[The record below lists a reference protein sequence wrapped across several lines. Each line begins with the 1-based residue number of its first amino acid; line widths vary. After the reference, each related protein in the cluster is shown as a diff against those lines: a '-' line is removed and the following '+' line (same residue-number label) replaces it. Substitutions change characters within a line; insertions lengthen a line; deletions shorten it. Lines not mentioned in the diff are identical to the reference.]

1 MPPRRSSRA
10 PSAAVEPPVEEILP
24 GKRKRGQIPD
34 PEPEEKEN
42 VAKPAS
48 RTTRRSSSARPS
60 VAPPPKGRVA
70 SRSKVLPDVQESG
83 DEEQEDE
90 PPIKKSRPSVDAEA
104 QEEEDEEEVQPAKGR
119 KSTKGRGVKME
130 VEKEVPA
137 NPRSRRSS
145 SRQAVNVSSGSRS
158 SAAGSARSKIAPV
171 EESAA
176 EDDEEEEEKPK
187 PARRGRAPAKPAAR
201 KPSKAKPISDDDES
215 DAAAPPSDEEEEVK
229 PARKGRKPK
238 AAAAARKS
246 RAPAKKAPKP
256 AVVDDSDEDIEAPP
270 SAQPRQAPMDVE
282 APAPSA
288 PPQEEEEEKSLF
300 DPPPMPAPSSLPTT
314 MPEEPS
320 GPKSRLVIH
329 KMALVNFKSYAGRQE
344 IGPFHKVSN
353 APVLEFL
360 TYKVSF
366 LQSFSSIV
374 GPNGS
379 GKSNTIDAL
388 LFVFGYRASKMRQAK
403 VSELI
408 HNSARYP
415 DLDDCSV
422 EVHFRE
428 ILDLVSHL

>member
-10 PSAAVEPPVEEILP
+10 PSAPVQPPVAEILP
-24 GKRKRGQIPD
+24 GKRKRGQTID

-48 RTTRRSSSARPS
+48 RTTRRSTSARPS

-90 PPIKKSRPSVDAEA
+90 PPIKKSRPSVDAE
-104 QEEEDEEEVQPAKGR
+104 EEDEEEVQPAKGR
-119 KSTKGRGVKME
+119 RSTKGRGVKME

-137 NPRSRRSS
+137 RSRRSS
-145 SRQAVNVSSGSRS
+145 SRQAVNVSSGSKS

-201 KPSKAKPISDDDES
+201 KTSKAKPMSDNDES
-215 DAAAPPSDEEEEVK
+215 DAATPASEDEDEDEKVK
-229 PARKGRKPK
+229 PVRKGRKPK
-238 AAAAARKS
+238 AVAAARKP

-256 AVVDDSDEDIEAPP
+256 AVADDSDEDIEAPP
-270 SAQPRQAPMDVE
+270 SAQPRQAPMEVE

-300 DPPPMPAPSSLPTT
+300 DPPPMPASSSLPTA
-314 MPEEPS
+314 MYEEPS

-344 IGPFHKVSN
+344 IGPFHKVS
-353 APVLEFL
+353 
-360 TYKVSF
+360 T
-366 LQSFSSIV
+366 LQS
-374 GPNGS
+374 
-379 GKSNTIDAL
+379 SN
-388 LFVFGYRASKMRQAK
+388 S
-403 VSELI
+403 
-408 HNSARYP
+408 
-415 DLDDCSV
+415 
-422 EVHFRE
+422 
-428 ILDLVSHL
+428 